1 MLLREY
7 ACISK
12 SPVQEASG
20 FESISAGRVQQLY
33 PLGYPRSKIFV
44 FEYDCAGTKG
54 SSRSKSSRGSSLLQH
69 WTADIIQQKD
79 FLQTHAC
86 RSKSANVIQQ
96 TPLLPNHIMIRPL
109 ALLRIVV
116 PLYALF
122 LLILYLRR
130 DTSPPSDQETNS
142 SPPLEILIPKTI
154 HHVMIAIP
162 KFKPNSHSISWQ
174 QSGWKVEYWTED
186 ACSELA
192 QELNA
197 SYLETFKQLPSAVL
211 KSDFC
216 RYMVMYGRGGVY
228 NDLDVHLMKAL
239 PWKVMGPPRDG
250 SKGPPSLIVGLEG
263 DATTKGLPRSP
274 QFVQWTIASV
284 PKHPILLDALGKITE
299 RTPEFLK
306 KQQADK
312 NGDADVMN
320 WTGPSV
326 WTDAV
331 LAYLDCTEVQLEKLR
346 DLKSVVRIKDV
357 LILPKR
363 AFAVIQGEDH
373 KNPDIL
379 VKHYFS
385 GMWKH
390 EKSWVSKLL
399 PFG

>member
-1 MLLREY
+1 
-7 ACISK
+7 
-12 SPVQEASG
+12 
-20 FESISAGRVQQLY
+20 
-33 PLGYPRSKIFV
+33 
-44 FEYDCAGTKG
+44 
-54 SSRSKSSRGSSLLQH
+54 
-69 WTADIIQQKD
+69 
-79 FLQTHAC
+79 
-86 RSKSANVIQQ
+86 
-96 TPLLPNHIMIRPL
+96 MIRPL

-116 PLYALF
+116 PIYTLF
-122 LLILYLRR
+122 LIIVYIRR
-130 DTSPPSDQETNS
+130 DPAPKSDQETES
-142 SPPLEILIPKTI
+142 LPPLEIEIPKAI
-154 HHVMIAIP
+154 HHVMIAMP

-197 SYLETFKQLPSAVL
+197 SYSKAFQQFPSGVL
-211 KSDFC
+211 KADFC
-216 RYMVMYGRGGVY
+216 RYMVMFGRGGVY
-228 NDLDVHLMKAL
+228 NDLDVHMMKAL
-239 PWKVMGPPRDG
+239 PWKVMGPSREG
-250 SKGPPSLIVGLEG
+250 NKGPPSLILGLEG

-274 QFVQWTIASV
+274 QFVQWTIASA
-284 PKHPILLDALGKITE
+284 PSHPVLLDALTRITE

-331 LAYLDCTEVQLEKLR
+331 LAYLDCTDLQLEKLR
-346 DLKSVVRIKDV
+346 DLKTAVRIKDV
-357 LILPKR
+357 LVLPKR

-390 EKSWVSKLL
+390 EKSWVSKIL
-399 PFG
+399 PWG

>member
-1 MLLREY
+1 
-7 ACISK
+7 
-12 SPVQEASG
+12 
-20 FESISAGRVQQLY
+20 
-33 PLGYPRSKIFV
+33 
-44 FEYDCAGTKG
+44 
-54 SSRSKSSRGSSLLQH
+54 
-69 WTADIIQQKD
+69 
-79 FLQTHAC
+79 
-86 RSKSANVIQQ
+86 
-96 TPLLPNHIMIRPL
+96 
-109 ALLRIVV
+109 
-116 PLYALF
+116 
-122 LLILYLRR
+122 
-130 DTSPPSDQETNS
+130 
-142 SPPLEILIPKTI
+142 
-154 HHVMIAIP
+154 MIAIP

-186 ACSELA
+186 ACLELA

-197 SYLETFKQLPSAVL
+197 SYSHAFQQLPSAVL

-216 RYMVMYGRGGVY
+216 RYMVMFGRGGIY
-228 NDLDVHLMKAL
+228 NDLDVHMMKAL
-239 PWKVMGPPRDG
+239 PWKAMGPSRDG
-250 SKGPPSLIVGLEG
+250 NKGPPSLIVGLEG

-274 QFVQWTIASV
+274 QFVQWTIAST
-284 PKHPILLDALGKITE
+284 PSHPVLLDALTKITE

-331 LAYLDCTEVQLEKLR
+331 LAYLDCNDVQLENLR
-346 DLKSVVRIKDV
+346 DLKTAVRIKDV
-357 LILPKR
+357 LVLPKR

-390 EKSWVSKLL
+390 EKSWISKRL
-399 PFG
+399 PWG